1 MNSRE
6 RFLAV
11 LRGETPDRPPLA
23 NVAALTPVELQERT
37 GCRMPEAHLDPEKL
51 VGLCAANHEVLGF
64 DAVSFVINFFNE
76 PAALGVEIDW
86 GSPTA
91 LPMYGSHP
99 WAKPGDVIIPDDLL
113 DRDPIRSNIQALRI
127 AKARY
132 GDSVAV
138 LSKVM
143 GPLSMTQVMHGVEQ
157 TMLGM
162 YDDQDSIRRFLDCS
176 VDILVR
182 TANAQLE
189 VGIDA
194 ILIGEGGAGAQ
205 MLSPAMYE
213 EFLLEP
219 QRRMIEEIQGPTI
232 LHICGDITP
241 RLGALSK
248 LGLDVFNFD
257 WAIEPKTMK
266 RVAEG
271 HFKIMGNVNTG
282 DLLRGT
288 PETIERQVIE
298 CLEAGVDF
306 IAPGCA
312 VSPLCPSVNFVAMR
326 DAVERWSGGH

>member
-6 RFLAV
+6 RFLAA
-11 LRGETPDRPPLA
+11 LCGEKPDRTPLA

-76 PAALGVEIDW
+76 PAALGVKIDW

-91 LPMYGSHP
+91 LPMYASHP
-99 WAKPGDVIIPDDLL
+99 WERPEDAVVPEDLL
-113 DRDPIRSNIQALRI
+113 DRDPIRSNIRALRI

-132 GDSVAV
+132 GDRVAV

-143 GPLSMTQVMHGVEQ
+143 GPLSMTQVMHGVER

-162 YDDQDSIRRFLDCS
+162 YDDEDSLRRFLDRS

-213 EFLLEP
+213 KFLLEP
-219 QRRMIEEIQGPTI
+219 QRRMIAEIQGPTI

-241 RLGALSK
+241 LLRTLAK

-257 WAIEPKTMK
+257 WAIAPETMK
-266 RVAEG
+266 RAAEG

-288 PETIERQVIE
+288 PDVIQRQVVE
-298 CLEAGVDF
+298 CLEAGVEF

-312 VSPLCPSVNFVAMR
+312 VSPLCPAANFVAMR
-326 DAVERWSGGH
+326 DAVEAWSRTH